1 MDPNRFFVE
10 NSIVEECQ
18 QLRSFVFSLGKKFN
32 IHFDLHETTNTD
44 ETEFMPAKS
53 ARDGLEAHSFEEI
66 PDGFYI
72 IGSAI
77 KPQPEYLVAL
87 IEGVKKVTHIAPADA
102 KGNVVGTPI
111 ISEGAIIDYENPTI
125 DACDEMLRAEYAAT
139 TEVYPDSPKVDDAN
153 CDQAQVVTIT
163 SGLQY
168 IIDKQIKF

>member
-1 MDPNRFFVE
+1 MC
-10 NSIVEECQ
+10 I
-18 QLRSFVFSLGKKFN
+18 
-32 IHFDLHETTNTD
+32 
-44 ETEFMPAKS
+44 
-53 ARDGLEAHSFEEI
+53 RDRI

-139 TEVYPDSPKVDDAN
+139 TEVYPDSPKVDGEN
-153 CDQAQVVTIT
+153 CNKAQVACIT
-163 SGLQY
+163 AGLEY
-168 IIDKQIKF
+168 LVVKGIAPTLV